1 MKSQQQIPPIK
12 FNNKFQQQIPQL
24 KLKKK
29 RRNLKKTM
37 STTKF
42 NKESN
47 NEISRKIPI
56 KKPQQQISRTNQN
69 RNLKKGS
76 SCPGNFYFI
85 LNFWKKVSLA
95 WENSCWTTVSNKWV
109 GVLFKFDIMFKVQ
122 CLMFNIH
129 CLSLIECLRS
139 NV

>member
-12 FNNKFQQQIPQL
+12 FNKKCHQQIPQL
-24 KLKKK
+24 KFEKRK

-56 KKPQQQISRTNQN
+56 KKSQQQIKH
-69 RNLKKGS
+69 RNLKKRFQLS
-76 SCPGNFYFI
+76 RE
-85 LNFWKKVSLA
+85 L
-95 WENSCWTTVSNKWV
+95 
-109 GVLFKFDIMFKVQ
+109 LFHTKLLKESFLGLGKLLLDNCFQ
-122 CLMFNIH
+122 
-129 CLSLIECLRS
+129 
-139 NV
+139 